1 MSDKNINKIARVLCF
16 FIVPVIAFYL
26 MEFYDRN
33 PFEQIRPMA
42 HLFNIMI
49 FEMIAWITYFL
60 IGNEKWSLRIIL
72 GLSML
77 FGLVN
82 HYVMEFRSTPF
93 VPWDIFSINTAFSVA
108 GNYNYMPSVRLVV
121 VTIIFCVLI
130 FLVRFLDY
138 KLQIRFRFRVLS
150 AGAICVL
157 LVLFGKSVQNEEFQL
172 KNNLYPY
179 LFTPSVMTK
188 YNGLAVTFTMDM
200 AYVVV
205 DKPSDYSVNSAKE
218 LLEQYSEETTNKEIE
233 GEYPNIIVIMDE
245 AFSDISVLGEFDT
258 NEDYMPFV
266 RSMLNGAE
274 NTVSGYLNVSVCGGN
289 TANTEFEFLT
299 GDTMAFLP
307 TGSIPYQQYIK
318 RKVPSIAGYLSEL
331 GYDTYAQHPYYG
343 SGWERE
349 KVYPLLGFDKMNFV
363 EDYVPRTIVRQ
374 YVSDESD
381 FDMIIRTFE
390 QKEEGKPAF
399 IFNVTMQNHGGYTS
413 EYDDF
418 VNDVCATEVDNQALN
433 QYLSL
438 VRLTDEKLR
447 ELVEYFDNQ
456 EEDTV
461 IVFFGDHQP
470 SDSVV
475 APIWKLNG
483 KDSDSLSKADS
494 ELRYMVPYFIWANY
508 DIDEAQNEDTSVN
521 YLGAKMLQ
529 YAGVPTS
536 EYQNFLLELKNYYPV
551 ISGVKIQES
560 AETDSDKKSAEEM
573 MNKYK
578 CLQYY
583 TMFDWED

>member
-16 FIVPVIAFYL
+16 FIVSVIAFYL

-49 FEMIAWITYFL
+49 FEMIAWIIYFL

-121 VTIIFCVLI
+121 VTIIFCVMI

-245 AFSDISVLGEFDT
+245 AFSDVSVLGEFDT

-349 KVYPLLGFDKMNFV
+349 AVYPLLGFDKMNFV

-438 VRLTDEKLR
+438 VTLTDEKLR

-456 EEDTV
+456 EEDTI

-483 KDSDSLSKADS
+483 KDSDSLSKEDS

-536 EYQNFLLELKNYYPV
+536 EYQNFLLELENYYPV

>member
-1 MSDKNINKIARVLCF
+1 MSDKKINKITRVLCF
-16 FIVPVIAFYL
+16 SIVPVIAFYL

-49 FEMIAWITYFL
+49 FEMIAWIIYFL

-218 LLEQYSEETTNKEIE
+218 LLEQYSEETTKEEVE

-245 AFSDISVLGEFDT
+245 AFSDVSVLGEFDT

-349 KVYPLLGFDKMNFV
+349 KIYPLLGFDKMNFV

-456 EEDTV
+456 EEDTI

-483 KDSDSLSKADS
+483 KDSGSLSKEDS

-536 EYQNFLLELKNYYPV
+536 EYQNFLLELENYYPV

>member
-121 VTIIFCVLI
+121 MTIIFCVLI

-363 EDYVPRTIVRQ
+363 EDYVPRTIVRK

-483 KDSDSLSKADS
+483 KDSGSLSKEDS

>member
-1 MSDKNINKIARVLCF
+1 MSDKSINKIARVLCF

-49 FEMIAWITYFL
+49 FEMIAWIIYFL

-93 VPWDIFSINTAFSVA
+93 VPWDIFSVNTAFSVA
-108 GNYNYMPSVRLVV
+108 GNYNYMPSVRLVA

-157 LVLFGKSVQNEEFQL
+157 LVLFGKTLQNEEFQL

>member
-1 MSDKNINKIARVLCF
+1 MSDKNMNKIARVLCF
-16 FIVPVIAFYL
+16 SIVPVIAFYL

-49 FEMIAWITYFL
+49 FEMIAWIIYFL

-138 KLQIRFRFRVLS
+138 KLQIRFWFRVLS

-218 LLEQYSEETTNKEIE
+218 LLEQYSEETTKEEVE

-245 AFSDISVLGEFDT
+245 AFSDVSVLGEFDT

-363 EDYVPRTIVRQ
+363 DDYVPRTIVRQ

-438 VRLTDEKLR
+438 VRLTDEKLS

-483 KDSDSLSKADS
+483 KDSDSLSKEDS

-508 DIDEAQNEDTSVN
+508 DIEEAQNEDTSVN

-529 YAGVPTS
+529 YAGAPAS
-536 EYQNFLLELKNYYPV
+536 EYQNFLLELENYYPV

>member
-1 MSDKNINKIARVLCF
+1 MSDKKINKITRVLCF
-16 FIVPVIAFYL
+16 SIVPVIAFYL

-49 FEMIAWITYFL
+49 FEMIAWIIYFL

-150 AGAICVL
+150 SGAICVL

-245 AFSDISVLGEFDT
+245 AFSDVSVLGEFDT

-381 FDMIIRTFE
+381 FGMIIRTFE

-456 EEDTV
+456 EEDTI

-483 KDSDSLSKADS
+483 KDSGSLSKEDS

-536 EYQNFLLELKNYYPV
+536 EYQNFLLELENYYPV